1 MVESLERELGGLQSA
16 DLHEVWRAISMV
28 DQDEEPYQLG
38 QYRAAIERCFALPTV
53 REIVAALRAEDSEWS
68 ERVLTRLNKASPVA
82 LLATHRALRA
92 AQHMTLHQCL
102 NMEFTLA
109 QRLMV
114 STVTRVTGL
123 TGL

>member
-1 MVESLERELGGLQSA
+1 MIESLERELGGLKSS
-16 DLHEVWRAISMV
+16 DLTAVWRAIGMV
-28 DQDEEPYQLG
+28 DQEPEPYKLG
-38 QYRAAIERCFALPTV
+38 EYREVIERCFDKESVA
-53 REIVAALRAEDSEWS
+53 EIVAALKAEDSEWS

-102 NMEFTLA
+102 TMEFNIT

-114 STVTRVTGL
+114 RYCD
-123 TGL
+123 